1 MQHRDVCWR
10 GRAEAACAGLYLRPD
25 EAMDAH
31 EQRVPGTHG
40 QDLRPAGEKRPFA
53 RPSGQRTPNPPDCL
67 SSLLTD
73 IAWSEGVRPA
83 ADTSRCVGS
92 IRAAMRRCDVVR
104 PEAPMV
110 QQAAV
115 GGASFIE

>member
-1 MQHRDVCWR
+1 
-10 GRAEAACAGLYLRPD
+10 
-25 EAMDAH
+25 MDAH

-73 IAWSEGVRPA
+73 IAWSEGVRRPA
-83 ADTSRCVGS
+83 SGRYVLVRRVDPGRDAALRR
-92 IRAAMRRCDVVR
+92 RAA
-104 PEAPMV
+104 
-110 QQAAV
+110 
-115 GGASFIE
+115 